1 MNGHDG
7 DGLVLNSSVAA
18 AFGINIESD
27 SENQFVVHLKRVR
40 RETFS
45 VCFCFF
51 SQRLYGSAGIKYYEI
66 VLSSFGFVNNL
77 SPPVNLSS
85 DTRLIL

>member
-7 DGLVLNSSVAA
+7 DALVLNSSVAT

-27 SENQFVVHLKRVR
+27 SENQFVVQLKRVR

-45 VCFCFF
+45 LRFF
-51 SQRLYGSAGIKYYEI
+51 FRRDYMEALESNITKWYCRLS
-66 VLSSFGFVNNL
+66 VLS
-77 SPPVNLSS
+77 
-85 DTRLIL
+85 TI

>member
-7 DGLVLNSSVAA
+7 DALVLNSSVAA

-27 SENQFVVHLKRVR
+27 SENQFVVQLKRVR

-45 VCFCFF
+45 LCFCF
-51 SQRLYGSAGIKYYEI
+51 SQRLCGSAGIKYYEM

-77 SPPVNLSS
+77 NPPFNLSS
-85 DTRLIL
+85 DTRLLL